1 MLLYSS
7 YLPPKDQ
14 DASTIRKSV
23 VQAQE
28 LHKAATRD
36 WKGLEGTGRD
46 WKGLEG
52 IGGGLHLGPSEK
64 WRFWMVL
71 ALFDRSKPSS
81 TIAKQ
86 SLAIVNHHEQSV
98 NIVIRR

>member
-46 WKGLEG
+46 WKGSEG
-52 IGGGLHLGPSEK
+52 ACIWGPPKNGGFG
-64 WRFWMVL
+64 WF
-71 ALFDRSKPSS
+71 
-81 TIAKQ
+81 
-86 SLAIVNHHEQSV
+86 
-98 NIVIRR
+98 